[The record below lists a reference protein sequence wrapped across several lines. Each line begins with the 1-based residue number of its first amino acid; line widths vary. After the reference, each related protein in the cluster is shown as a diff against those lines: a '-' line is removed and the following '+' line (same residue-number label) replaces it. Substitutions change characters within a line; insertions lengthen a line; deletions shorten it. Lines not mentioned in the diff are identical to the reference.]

1 MIRKG
6 TKVVVTDYYKIYDGL
21 TGKVKSMPRES
32 GLYRI
37 TMDSNSPIS
46 FMALYS
52 HEIKRAIR

>member
-52 HEIKRAIR
+52 HEIKM